1 MIICAESTAKH
12 KISVMKINLIKKK
25 IIQKLQILAAK
36 IPLKQITSSVQEYRI
51 YLVQISFKKINSDP
65 KHIWK
70 EIINFLDLKLQ
81 ITFTKYYFTKKISK
95 IYLTQDS

>member
-1 MIICAESTAKH
+1 
-12 KISVMKINLIKKK
+12 MKINLIKKK

-51 YLVQISFKKINSDP
+51 YLVQISFKKINRDP
-65 KHIWK
+65 KHTWK
-70 EIINFLDLKLQ
+70 EIINFLVSKLQ